1 MKPGGEKR
9 SVRVVTLMSPRGKS
23 DLQEKADRA
32 GLSVSEIVRR
42 AVNAYDPEEVQQ
54 VEEIVAFLRA
64 HRENAGQVSATN

>member
-1 MKPGGEKR
+1 MDPGGEKR

-23 DLQEKADRA
+23 DLQAKADRA

-64 HRENAGQVSATN
+64 HRENTGLVSATN